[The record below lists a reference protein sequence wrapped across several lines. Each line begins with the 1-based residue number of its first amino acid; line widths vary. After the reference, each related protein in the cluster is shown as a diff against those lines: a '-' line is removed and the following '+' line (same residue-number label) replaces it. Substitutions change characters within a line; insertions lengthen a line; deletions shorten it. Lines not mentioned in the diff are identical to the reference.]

1 MAYEL
6 KDNSGSLF
14 KNDRKEKDTHADYK
28 GTVKIGGVEYWQ
40 NAWVKEVN
48 GKKFFSQSFT
58 PKEQTR
64 VKEQAQVKDTQTSN
78 FEPQDDDSG
87 LPF

>member
-1 MAYEL
+1 MAYEQ

-14 KNDRKEKDTHADYK
+14 KNDRKEKETHPDYK

-40 NAWVKEVN
+40 SAWVKEVN
-48 GKKFFSQSFT
+48 GKKYFSQSFT
-58 PKEQTR
+58 LKEQTQAKEQIR
-64 VKEQAQVKDTQTSN
+64 VKEKEINN
-78 FEPQDDDSG
+78 FEPQADD

>member
-1 MAYEL
+1 MAYEQ

-14 KNDRKEKDTHADYK
+14 KNDRKENDKQPDYK

-40 NAWVKEVN
+40 SAWIKDVN

-58 PKEQTR
+58 PKDANPEQ
-64 VKEQAQVKDTQTSN
+64 KKTQTLQFNSD
-78 FEPQDDDSG
+78 PGDD

>member
-1 MAYEL
+1 MAYEQ

-14 KNDRKEKDTHADYK
+14 KNDKKEKDTHPDYK

-40 NAWVKEVN
+40 NAWVKETN
-48 GKKFFSQSFT
+48 GRKYFSQSFT
-58 PKEQTR
+58 PKDAKPQSESKPDKQS
-64 VKEQAQVKDTQTSN
+64 QQSN
-78 FEPQDDDSG
+78 EPVDDGSG

>member
-1 MAYEL
+1 MAYEQ

-14 KNDRKEKDTHADYK
+14 KNDRKEKDTHPDYK

-40 NAWVKEVN
+40 SAWVKEVN
-48 GKKFFSQSFT
+48 GRKYFSQSFT
-58 PKEQTR
+58 PKEQTK
-64 VKEQAQVKDTQTSN
+64 VKEQTQVKNIQNNN
-78 FEPQDDDSG
+78 FEPKPDD

>member
-1 MAYEL
+1 MAYEQ

-14 KNDRKEKDTHADYK
+14 KNDKKEKDTHPDYR

-40 NAWVKEVN
+40 NAWVKESN
-48 GKKFFSQSFT
+48 GKKYFSQSFT
-58 PKEQTR
+58 PKDAKPQSESKPTEQP
-64 VKEQAQVKDTQTSN
+64 QTNS
-78 FEPQDDDSG
+78 FEPDDS